1 MFRPLS
7 CSSRRRAVFGALAIG
22 SAVALG
28 GCASLGPRHVT
39 LSEADLQRL
48 LERQFPR
55 EQRVMEVFDLRI
67 ARPTLR
73 LLPERSRIATEVEV
87 TAGERLTGRT
97 LRGSLALDYGLRYE
111 PSDASLRLTQVR
123 VQDLKLDGGGTALQ
137 GQAAR
142 MGGMLA
148 ERALDDFVVYRVDEV
163 RRDQLRRAGVAGAD
177 IVITARGV
185 ELRFTEA
192 R

>member
-97 LRGSLALDYGLRYE
+97 LRGSVALDYGLRYE

-123 VQDLKLDGGGTALQ
+123 VQDLKLDVGGTALQ

-148 ERALDDFVVYRVDEV
+148 ERALDDIVIYRVDEA